1 MKIKR
6 FDQLNEDISSIF
18 KPYTYKEL
26 VSRSL
31 LDIIMRE
38 KEISEKDFSRID
50 NLIKNINDYF
60 NNNDKIDTIIKEF
73 EEKQSRSEYC
83 AEFIYDNIIKNK
95 KII

>member
-6 FDQLNEDISSIF
+6 FNQINENISNIF
-18 KPYTYKEL
+18 KPLTYKEL

-38 KEISEKDFSRID
+38 KGISEKDFNRVD
-50 NLIKNINDYF
+50 NLIKNIKDYF
-60 NNNDKIDTIIKEF
+60 NNNDKIDNIIKNF
-73 EEKQSRSEYC
+73 EEKESRTEYC
-83 AEFIYDNIIKNK
+83 AEFIYDNIIKNN